1 MRLGNACP
9 HAQKHAK
16 ENSLLPVKNLHYIA
30 RWLAVSLN
38 VIPWIVST
46 CSFYAIEQD
55 GIVLADQLLR
65 SIATSSSK
73 DADRLYRMLNKI
85 AGDRYIR
92 PDLLRSELPQEGVF
106 ALYNHKPMGREPY
119 NPIRLL
125 CSFVTNSN
133 RILIVGGGFYKR
145 ADRPIQQDTEA
156 MKQARVLCNVVRML
170 NQRVD
175 TGDIDV
181 EGSELH
187 PFHHDSLQF

>member
-1 MRLGNACP
+1 MKATSQKPLFEPRKEVGAPRACGHCMSACP
-9 HAQKHAK
+9 TGY
-16 ENSLLPVKNLHYIA
+16 ERELPPAYQNLHYIA

-38 VIPWIVST
+38 VIPWIVGN

-65 SIATSSSK
+65 SVAASSSK
-73 DADRLYRMLNKI
+73 DADRLYRMLNRI

-92 PDLLRSELPQEGVF
+92 PDLLRPELPQEGVF

-125 CSFVTNSN
+125 CSFVSKSN

-145 ADRPIQQDTEA
+145 ADRPI
-156 MKQARVLCNVVRML
+156 
-170 NQRVD
+170 
-175 TGDIDV
+175 
-181 EGSELH
+181 
-187 PFHHDSLQF
+187 